1 MRNAKLDRWGVNI
14 KIVKNKYI
22 NALFV
27 LMLFSAV
34 VHMLVVF
41 YLALASGDLYIVNY
55 FNILDLDLFYPNIF
69 NSFGGNIFSI
79 VFVAVIYLIILKIN
93 KTE

>member
-1 MRNAKLDRWGVNI
+1 MNI
-14 KIVKNKYI
+14 KIVKNKYL
-22 NALFV
+22 NALLI
-27 LMLFSAV
+27 LMMFSAG
-34 VHMLVVF
+34 VHMLVLSC
-41 YLALASGDLYIVNY
+41 LAVASGSLYVLNY

-79 VFVAVIYLIILKIN
+79 FFVVAIYSIILKTN

>member
-1 MRNAKLDRWGVNI
+1 MNI

-22 NALFV
+22 NTLFI
-27 LMLFSAV
+27 LMLFSAI

-41 YLALASGDLYIVNY
+41 YSALTSRDLYVVNY

-69 NSFGGNIFSI
+69 NSFIGNIFSI
-79 VFVAVIYLIILKIN
+79 FFVVTIYLIILKNN
-93 KTE
+93 KIE